1 MVSIRLMRMGD
12 KKRPMYRVVVAD
24 SRRYRNGKFIERI
37 GTYNP
42 LPKAAAEIKLNMER
56 VDYWIQKGAQPSD
69 TVRSLIEKA
78 RKAST
83 ATATTTTTPSTT
95 EAAADNTATAAPT
108 ASAS

>member
-24 SRRYRNGKFIERI
+24 SRRYRNGKFIERL

-42 LPKAAAEIKLNMER
+42 LPKTAAEVKLDLER

-78 RKAST
+78 RKAT
-83 ATATTTTTPSTT
+83 TATTAT
-95 EAAADNTATAAPT
+95 EAAANTAATT

>member
-24 SRRYRNGKFIERI
+24 SRRYRNGKFIENI

-42 LPKAAAEIKLNMER
+42 LPKSPNVKLDLER

-78 RKAST
+78 RKAAANS
-83 ATATTTTTPSTT
+83 TTTTP
-95 EAAADNTATAAPT
+95 AAADTATAATT
-108 ASAS
+108 ASVS